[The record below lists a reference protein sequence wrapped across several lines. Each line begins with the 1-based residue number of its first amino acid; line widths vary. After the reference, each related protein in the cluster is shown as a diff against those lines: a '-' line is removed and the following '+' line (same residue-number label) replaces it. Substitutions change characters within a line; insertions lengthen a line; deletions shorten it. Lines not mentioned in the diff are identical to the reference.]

1 MDDFVSIE
9 GLADAKRAIE
19 ELTNDMRRKVVRGAL
34 REAARPIVRQARAN
48 VPVLTGLVRKR
59 IGTFTS
65 KIKRGQLGEIGVFIK
80 PRISN
85 QARRLKLG
93 NQDPYYYRW
102 VEAGY
107 HAVGTRRVKGGTVRR
122 AQTLSEM
129 RANNQVRFIHGKMFM
144 GRAFDSKQREALS
157 IFQTAIKKRIDQANR
172 RK

>member
-1 MDDFVSIE
+1 MAESVRIE
-9 GLADAKRAIE
+9 GLDDAKRAIE
-19 ELTNDMRRKVVRGAL
+19 ALTKDMRLKVVRGAL

-48 VPVLTGLVRKR
+48 VPVLTGLIRKR

-65 KIKRGQLGEIGVFIK
+65 KIMRRQLGEVGVFIK

-85 QARRLKLG
+85 KARRLKLN

-107 HAVGTRRVKGGTVRR
+107 HAVGTRRVRGGRETR
-122 AQTLSEM
+122 ARNLKASG
-129 RANNQVRFIHGKMFM
+129 ARFIPGKVFM
-144 GRAFDSKQREALS
+144 GRAFATKQGEALS
-157 IFQTAIKKRIDQANR
+157 VFKDAIKKRIDQANR